1 MSDSHHSQ
9 RRGSNRRDNH
19 RSNNRGRGRGRGR
32 GGNGGGSGNVGSGR
46 RYHNELIDTHC
57 HVEYVMERL
66 ASSHSPTSFSEV
78 EQMILSLAPNTRG
91 VISVFCDP
99 VCVHQRQ
106 CTKEAMAATDG
117 MEWTGGLLVV
127 WSVARPPGPPR
138 YLYLC
143 YLYLCYLYLCY
154 LYLCYRCLCYLYLC
168 SRYLC
173 YLYLCSRCL
182 CSRYLCYRC
191 LCFLYLCS
199 RCASSFCIEMLK
211 HNHREQRRDN
221 ERGASGG
228 VGGVWGAPA
237 LGGVLQRSA
246 AASRSRSAAAPA
258 RSGVG
263 RMRPGLSLQPL
274 APTCPDLR
282 CVVLLALVVS
292 SASAPTDARLWQSL
306 SSKFMQRSRSES
318 Q

>member
-127 WSVARPPGPPR
+127 RSVARPPGPPR
-138 YLYLC
+138 
-143 YLYLCYLYLCY
+143 
-154 LYLCYRCLCYLYLC
+154 YLYLC

-173 YLYLCSRCL
+173 YLYLCS
-182 CSRYLCYRC
+182 RC